1 MNKTKII
8 CTLGPASYE
17 KKILKKL
24 ILSGMNIARFNFSHA
39 NYDQSRLLIQ
49 NIKELN
55 KELKTH
61 VAILLDTKGPEIRTH
76 EFEKLTKIK
85 KNSIVRI
92 TSKEII
98 GNDKI
103 FSVNYKNFFE
113 ELKIGDSVFVDDGYL
128 SLKVIDKD
136 EEKKELITKA
146 ENTHSI
152 KSRRG
157 INVPNVDLKLD
168 FLSKKDIEDIKF
180 AIKENYDFIAASFV
194 RTSNDIQE
202 IKNILKEN
210 KNQIKII
217 AKIENQLGFDNL
229 DEILEVAD
237 SIMVARGDLGIE
249 VDGELVPSYQSTMIE
264 KCLKKGKPVIVA
276 TQMLESMQKNPRPT
290 KAEISDVFNAV
301 REGTTATML
310 SGESASGK
318 YPVESVQYMSKINN
332 QSEKKL
338 NYKYFASLYKAQTIK
353 EQLLLNA
360 VILAFNIPA
369 KAIIVDNFE
378 NALNISK
385 FHPSICVFAIVTNIK
400 EANLLS
406 LNFGIIAVLN
416 RKELINKINFSNIK
430 EKELLIFINN
440 NKIEI
445 KNFNKND
452 FI

>member
-39 NYDQSRLLIQ
+39 NYEQSKLLIKT
-49 NIKELN
+49 IKELN
-55 KELKTH
+55 KELKTN
-61 VAILLDTKGPEIRTH
+61 VSILLDTKGPEIRTH
-76 EFEKLTKIK
+76 EFEKLTQIK

-98 GNDKI
+98 GNEKI
-103 FSVNYKNFFE
+103 FSVNYKNFFK
-113 ELKIGDSVFVDDGYL
+113 ELKIGDLVFVDDGYL

-136 EEKKELITKA
+136 KEKKELITKA

-152 KSRRG
+152 TSRRG
-157 INVPNVDLKLD
+157 INVPNVNLKMD

-180 AIKENYDFIAASFV
+180 AVKENYDFIASSFT
-194 RTSNDIQE
+194 RTPKDIQE
-202 IKNILKEN
+202 IKNILKDN

-217 AKIENQLGFDNL
+217 AKIENQSGINNL
-229 DEILEVAD
+229 DEILEIAD
-237 SIMVARGDLGIE
+237 GIMVARGDLGIE
-249 VDGELVPSYQSTMIE
+249 VDGELVPFYQSTIIQ

-301 REGTTATML
+301 KEGTTATML

-318 YPVESVQYMSKINN
+318 YPIQSVQYMKKINN
-332 QSEKKL
+332 QSEKTL
-338 NYKYFASLYKAQTIK
+338 NYKYFSNLYKPKNFK
-353 EQLLLNA
+353 EELLLNA
-360 VILAFNIPA
+360 VQLALNITA
-369 KAIIVDNFE
+369 KAIIVYSFE
-378 NALNISK
+378 DALNISK
-385 FHPSICVFAIVTNIK
+385 FHPSICVFAIIK
-400 EANLLS
+400 NDKQAKILS
-406 LNFGIIAVLN
+406 LNFGIIAVLDK
-416 RKELINKINFSNIK
+416 KELINKIQFSDQK
-430 EKELLIFINN
+430 EKELLIFINE